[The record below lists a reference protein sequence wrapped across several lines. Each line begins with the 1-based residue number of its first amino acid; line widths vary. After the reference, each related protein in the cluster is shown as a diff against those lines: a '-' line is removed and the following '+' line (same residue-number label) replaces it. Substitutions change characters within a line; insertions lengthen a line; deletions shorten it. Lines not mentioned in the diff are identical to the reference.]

1 MKLHLLRELYQK
13 NNISE
18 EKLSN
23 AIDLITLLNNQTELD
38 MDVIDSDT
46 LDKIIKYMVNEQ
58 LNTVDNFV
66 VLMRYYHVLDRKDL
80 YIHLTKYTGMLGV
93 MENIIKRLINL
104 KGEERAN
111 IILDGFK
118 PPYLG
123 VHPKDLPDYAK
134 RITLI
139 LENNLTESEAEK
151 VLAGNNHSI
160 PKESQLPE
168 KIAYENSETFSEYL
182 KARHNRKVEEL
193 KKYFSENKVW
203 FEQVIT
209 QEVIDFVSSNQ
220 EVLSGVLKDDKLYI
234 TKIPYDTLAYLNA
247 KDKKEKHYYGCHCPF
262 AREAILKGNL
272 DISGR
277 FCYCSAGFAKF
288 PFEVILDQKLKV
300 KVLKSILMGD
310 DICRFVIDLK
320 DVDYKK

>member
-193 KKYFSENKVW
+193 KKYFSEEEMLLMKGGPGA
-203 FEQVIT
+203 Q
-209 QEVIDFVSSNQ
+209 
-220 EVLSGVLKDDKLYI
+220 
-234 TKIPYDTLAYLNA
+234 TLQT
-247 KDKKEKHYYGCHCPF
+247 F
-262 AREAILKGNL
+262 
-272 DISGR
+272 
-277 FCYCSAGFAKF
+277 
-288 PFEVILDQKLKV
+288 
-300 KVLKSILMGD
+300 
-310 DICRFVIDLK
+310 
-320 DVDYKK
+320 